1 MAMIK
6 QVYPG
11 EGVALTM
18 PDGTEALVFF
28 HGPVENPR
36 NPTGR
41 SGQINLRIHAPR
53 EVRIESADD
62 RFDREEEEGDG

>member
-6 QVYPG
+6 QVAPG

-28 HGPVENPR
+28 HGRV
-36 NPTGR
+36 
-41 SGQINLRIHAPR
+41 SGSSSQINFRIHAPR
-53 EVRIESADD
+53 EVRIESADA
-62 RFDREEEEGDG
+62 RFDVRPDGEEAS